1 MRWARQQGATTC
13 VVTDPPIIYNRWYL
27 SAHGIS
33 VVSVGRAMAGMST
46 CEVRVEGDDR
56 AAFLG
61 DVSDGLSPLRVLA
74 ALDLIPAELAE
85 DEPEPD
91 GARGDAPL
99 VAVTVVDVAETAR
112 RLFGGKGP
120 AEFIAGRPLPEHDYR
135 LKAKTPTG
143 GEVSFHRGA
152 TADHVAEYWR
162 REGWLPGVASC

>member
-1 MRWARQQGATTC
+1 MRWARRDTFVRRSKIAHEGR
-13 VVTDPPIIYNRWYL
+13 VVEAMWEDNL
-27 SAHGIS
+27 SAL
-33 VVSVGRAMAGMST
+33 VVAQ
-46 CEVRVEGDDR
+46 
-56 AAFLG
+56 LG
-61 DVSDGLSPLRVLA
+61 DGSFEARITRADGIVRLRRPTAVRLLRVLA
-74 ALDLIPAELAE
+74 ALDLIPAELTE

-162 REGWLPGVASC
+162 REGWLPGVAPC